1 VEEVADLVRYLCGPS
16 ARWISGDVL
25 LMTGGEV
32 RRAAR

>member
-1 VEEVADLVRYLCGPS
+1 VRYLCGPS